1 MAPTNKRIKKP
12 EAEEKRAKEEEE
24 TIDQNTDNDENDDL
38 NLESQVICRSTWHR
52 VFKSLD
58 WLVFGYVRFCN
69 MCQHY
74 KTTSHIEYEVG

>member
-38 NLESQVICRSTWHR
+38 NLESQVICRST
-52 VFKSLD
+52 
-58 WLVFGYVRFCN
+58 
-69 MCQHY
+69 
-74 KTTSHIEYEVG
+74 